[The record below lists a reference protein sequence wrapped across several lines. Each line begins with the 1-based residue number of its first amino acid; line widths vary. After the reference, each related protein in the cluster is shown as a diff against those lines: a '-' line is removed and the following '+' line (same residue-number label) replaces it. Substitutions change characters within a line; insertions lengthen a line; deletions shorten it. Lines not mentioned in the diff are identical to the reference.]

1 MEISNN
7 FLITL
12 VLTLMLSSCVL
23 NRSAQTVSDDKSSPG
38 PIRQQSPSFVEP
50 LETTAETTT
59 ISDEKVDERLLFKRT
74 NLPQASLNVETQIE
88 FSNSTIE
95 LNFVDAPA
103 SEVARIIIG
112 KAFGQP
118 LAIAGFIDERISLQA
133 EQAVSAHAA
142 IALLEDTLAATDLLI
157 VETNSGFLL
166 RRRSDASNVKSAG
179 GSNVVGFGVQS
190 IPIENSRPSQIL
202 RLIEPFLNNSVTL
215 TANDGE
221 ALIFAEGTATEIS
234 ELREII
240 ARFDTPDRRG
250 RVYGIFSPNY
260 VDAASLK
267 SEIEPLLNS
276 TFGETNQII
285 ELLPIPRLN
294 QLFVLTRTTAQ
305 FERVEDWIQRLDK
318 PSFGDEQRLYYYRVR
333 NAPADVLASQLE
345 TVFQPGR
352 GSTPLPGPNVTSGPN
367 RTTTSLGSQTSSLS
381 VIADEL
387 NNALIIRATGNQ
399 YRDILMLLEETDVLA
414 PQVLIEATIA
424 EVTLT
429 DDLRF
434 GLRWFFT
441 NDSNTIAFTDNPGG
455 SVGSVFPGFSATY
468 LDGVDATVAID
479 ALSSITDVSILSA
492 PSILVQNNQSA
503 NLQVGD
509 EVPIVVQQAVSVSDP
524 NAPIVSTVQLRETG
538 VILEVKPRI
547 SSSDI
552 VVIDVQQEVSEVA
565 AATTE
570 GIDTPTIQQ
579 RQFSSTVAVSNGG
592 TVALGGLIRETQTTS
607 EVGIPGLRRIPLA
620 GRLFKSSASNNR
632 RTELIIF
639 LRPSIVRTSEDNQLI
654 LDSLSQ
660 DSRALGGA
668 LDDHLSR

>member
-1 MEISNN
+1 MSNN
-7 FLITL
+7 FLIAL
-12 VLTLMLSSCVL
+12 AIFLTLPSCVTD
-23 NRSAQTVSDDKSSPG
+23 RSAQRLTDNESSPG
-38 PIRQQSPSFVEP
+38 ATRQQGPSYVEP
-50 LETTAETTT
+50 RGNTTETVT
-59 ISDEKVDERLLFKRT
+59 ISNQKNDERLIFKRT
-74 NLPQASLNVETQIE
+74 ISAQTSLNAQTQAE
-88 FSNSTIE
+88 FSNSVIE

-112 KAFGQP
+112 QALGQP
-118 LAIAGFIDERISLQA
+118 LAIAGLVDQRISLQA
-133 EQAVSAHAA
+133 EQAVSAHDA

-166 RRRSDASNVKSAG
+166 RRRSDATSVKSVG
-179 GSNVVGFGVQS
+179 GVKVVGFGVQS

-202 RLIEPFLNNSVTL
+202 RLVEPFLNNSLTL

-221 ALIFAEGTATEIS
+221 ALIFAEGTATEIN

-240 ARFDTPDRRG
+240 ARFDTPDRQG
-250 RVYGIFSPNY
+250 RVYGIFAPNY

-276 TFGETNQII
+276 TFGETGQII

-294 QLFVLTRTTAQ
+294 QLFVLTRTPEQ
-305 FERVEDWIQRLDK
+305 FERVEDWIERLDK
-318 PSFGDEQRLYYYRVR
+318 PSFGNEQRLYYYRVR
-333 NAPADVLASQLE
+333 NAPAEVLASQLE

-352 GSTPLPGPNVTSGPN
+352 GSTSLPGPSVTSGPN
-367 RTTTSLGSQTSSLS
+367 RTTTISGSQNSNLS

-399 YRDILMLLEETDVLA
+399 YRDILMLLEEIDVLA

-441 NDSNTIAFTDNPGG
+441 NDSSTITFSDNPGG

-468 LDGVDATVAID
+468 FDGVDATVAID

-547 SSSDI
+547 NSSDI
-552 VVIDVQQEVSEVA
+552 VVLDVQQEVSEVA

-607 EVGIPGLRRIPLA
+607 DVGIPGLRRIPIA
-620 GRLFKSSASNNR
+620 GRLFQSSASNSR

-639 LRPSIVRTSEDNQLI
+639 LRPSIVRTSEDNQLV

-660 DSRALGGA
+660 DTMALGGA